1 MRPKLSEQELEQ
13 SLEAEF
19 LEAEA
24 VVAAEAESEAQRKVS
39 PYRVDEDLSS
49 RLNLPRDVKGLAELV
64 ENKVMLSDG
73 KKELEKSSYGPG
85 FIEGVIDASGVLVGG
100 APGVILMQYL
110 DYGLFY
116 VGAMI
121 VTLGGLFAGDIMG
134 AKISK
139 KVHKSSQKYK
149 EFEQEKAA
157 KMLEFEEQIETIDQ
171 KLSHYQTN
179 YIKGDLLL
187 AAEEKNVFIGEVY
200 VEPEEGEAVVLRR
213 ASLSDPQ
220 RYVIANTAVC
230 VLTAARELSI
240 DDLYSLD
247 PKTPIVYNEG
257 EQGQQEYGFVEKR
270 EKDLLIRNGPGME
283 VKKAYPLHLLESI
296 IINPRVLVPE
306 LKPRIRL

>member
-13 SLEAEF
+13 LLEAEF

-24 VVAAEAESEAQRKVS
+24 VAAAEAESEAQTKES

-64 ENKVMLSDG
+64 ENKAMLFDSQKVLD
-73 KKELEKSSYGPG
+73 ESSSEPG
-85 FIEGVIDASGVLVGG
+85 FREGMIDVSGVLVGG
-100 APGVILMQYL
+100 APGAILMQYP

-139 KVHKSSQKYK
+139 KVHESSQKYK

-157 KMLEFEEQIETIDQ
+157 KMAELEKQIETIDQ

-187 AAEEKNVFIGEVY
+187 AAAEKSVFIGKVY
-200 VEPEEGEAVVLRR
+200 AEFEEEEAAEFHI

-220 RYVIANTAVC
+220 LRVKADTTVC
-230 VLTAARELSI
+230 VLTPARELSI

-247 PKTPIVYNEG
+247 SKTPIVYNEG
-257 EQGQQEYGFVEKR
+257 EHGQQEYGFVEKR
-270 EKDLLIRNGPGME
+270 EKDFLIRNGPGME

-296 IINPRVLVPE
+296 IINPRTLVPE